1 MEKLSCADPS
11 VGVTGNSERPA
22 FASTYAIAG
31 RLISIL
37 SPDEHSQTLFRH
49 YFSGWHSASVSNS
62 IDNQP
67 HATIFV
73 RGRIPPKAPQHL
85 PSFEVADG
93 GLCHADETTYYF
105 RNHSSVV
112 AASGRSPRV
121 DVWFGEDEPVR
132 ERQAIARLIFNAA
145 MTAMRR
151 CGLYE
156 LHGAGLVAPDG
167 TGILVSGPSGSGKS
181 TLATQ
186 LASVGWHY
194 LSDDS
199 LLLGESERGIEAH
212 ALRRVFALT
221 ESGVTTAR
229 GFDVQLPPTIVESF
243 DPLKQ
248 RFEPA
253 DVFPNRFAIQC
264 LPKKLF
270 FSRIT
275 QEAATRNRPLSPAE
289 TMAQLLRMCPWAA
302 YDKAVAEPHLRVLEK
317 LARQAAGF
325 ELLAG
330 KDLLGDP
337 DLTAD
342 YLLHPPN

>member
-1 MEKLSCADPS
+1 MENVSCADPS
-11 VGVTGNSERPA
+11 LGVTGNSDRPA

-31 RLISIL
+31 RLIYVV
-37 SPDEHSQTLFRH
+37 SPDEHSQTLFRR
-49 YFSGWHSASVSNS
+49 YFSGWHAQSVSNS
-62 IDNQP
+62 IDSQP
-67 HATIFV
+67 HAAIFV
-73 RGRIPPKAPQHL
+73 RRGIPPQAPQHV

-93 GLCHADETTYYF
+93 GLCHADKTTYYF

-112 AASGRSPRV
+112 VAGGHSPHV
-121 DVWFGEDEPVR
+121 DVWFGEHEPVR

-151 CGLYE
+151 CGLYQ
-156 LHGAGLVAPDG
+156 LHGAGLIAPDG
-167 TGILVSGPSGSGKS
+167 AGMIISGPSGSGKS
-181 TLATQ
+181 TFATQ
-186 LASVGWHY
+186 LASVGWQY

-199 LLLGESERGIEAH
+199 LLLGASERGIQAH

-229 GFDVQLPPTIVESF
+229 GFDVQLPPTNVESF

-253 DVFPNRFAIQC
+253 EVFPDRFAIQC

-275 QEAATRNRPLSPAE
+275 HEAATRNRTLSPAE

-317 LARQAAGF
+317 LARQATGF

-342 YLLHPPN
+342 YLLRPPN